1 MSHPDD
7 RDPTPSPAEERTAS
21 SAPPP
26 EHGDRYDHRTPEQ
39 RAEDAG
45 QDTVDAPLQ
54 EGAAELRAATEA
66 ALQAG
71 EVPQDPADP
80 HPASHPPAG

>member
-7 RDPTPSPAEERTAS
+7 RDPTTSPAVAEERTAS

-45 QDTVDAPLQ
+45 QVTADAPMQ
-54 EGAAELRAATEA
+54 DGAGELRAATEA

-71 EVPQDPADP
+71 EVPHDPADP
-80 HPASHPPAG
+80 HPGAR